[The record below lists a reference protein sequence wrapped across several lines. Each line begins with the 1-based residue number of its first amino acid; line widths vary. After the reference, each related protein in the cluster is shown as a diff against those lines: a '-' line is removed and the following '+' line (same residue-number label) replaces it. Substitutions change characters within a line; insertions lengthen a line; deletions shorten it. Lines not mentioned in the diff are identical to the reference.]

1 MILYH
6 GSGYKH
12 KELKPGFHHTGVE
25 VNWDEVES
33 NHFLY
38 ASTVREDAIDQG
50 FASKMEQLFAIKRYV
65 SSGGRIRIDLDPAFP
80 VTVEE
85 IEKIKIYVYRI
96 KQRPNDGWVKNN
108 NPHNNLTTEWRTDHV
123 IEAAIDKVI
132 EIPIGKIFVDLIV
145 LHTSKLI
152 VFSNIDFKTM
162 GLEAIDQ
169 PMYLSWMKEPS

>member
-12 KELKPGFHHTGVE
+12 TELKPGFQHTGVE
-25 VNWDEVES
+25 VKWDEVES

-50 FASKMEQLFAIKRYV
+50 FASLMEQKFAIKHYQ
-65 SSGGRIRIDLDPAFP
+65 STGGRVRIVLDPAFP
-80 VTVEE
+80 VTAEE
-85 IEKIKIYVYRI
+85 IEKLTIFVYRI

-123 IEAAIDKVI
+123 IAAAIEKVI
-132 EIPIGKIFVDLIV
+132 EIPIGRIFVDLIIT
-145 LHTSKLI
+145 HTSKLI

-162 GLEAIDQ
+162 GLEAIDR
-169 PMYLSWMKEPS
+169 PAYLTW